1 MNAGDAEGME
11 KMIQLNLNTPMR
23 LCHHLSKPMVDD
35 KKGVIIDIA
44 SIVSCAQA
52 LPSLCLQLQ

>member
-1 MNAGDAEGME
+1 ME

-44 SIVSCAQA
+44 SIVRAWLCQSVLA
-52 LPSLCLQLQ
+52 LNLSAPVNGFI